1 MTATLERTDTL
12 TSIFDDADVFT
23 QYRIALT
30 FTDKVMGGVPQKPEI
45 IESWLRTRILGG
57 DEELRLNLIKTLE
70 DLDVDIPVDAT
81 RDEII
86 EAASAM
92 AKTKAG
98 NTFRR
103 DAAGELCLADY
114 QVKAMLKEC
123 TNILFAG
130 ERWGST
136 KKGPKNAVSEWLFVA
151 EHRLGLGRTE
161 PDGVHTQVGHITGPQ
176 GPRSTLTYYD
186 YCERASVTFTVSSV
200 GDRVTREQ
208 WVKVLTLA
216 QKIGLGALRSM
227 GYGQFV
233 IREFEQV

>member
-1 MTATLERTDTL
+1 MTATIETPT
-12 TSIFDDADVFT
+12 TPVSIFADEAVFT

-57 DEELRLNLIKTLE
+57 DEELRLSLVKTLE
-70 DLDVDIPVDAT
+70 ELEIDVPHDAT
-81 RDEII
+81 REEII
-86 EAASAM
+86 EAAGKM
-92 AKTKAG
+92 AKTKSG

-103 DAAGELCLADY
+103 NAEGLYLNDY

-136 KKGPKNAVSEWLFVA
+136 KKGPKNAVSEWLFVR
-151 EHRLGLGRTE
+151 EQHIPLGRID
-161 PDGVHTQVGHITGPQ
+161 PDGVHTQVGHVNGPQ

-186 YCERASVTFTVSSV
+186 YCDQPSIGFTISSV
-200 GDRVTREQ
+200 GDRVTQDQ
-208 WVKVLTLA
+208 WAKVLTLG
-216 QKIGLGALRSM
+216 QRIGLGALRSM
-227 GYGQFV
+227 GYGQFCV
-233 IREFEQV
+233 VAFDRV